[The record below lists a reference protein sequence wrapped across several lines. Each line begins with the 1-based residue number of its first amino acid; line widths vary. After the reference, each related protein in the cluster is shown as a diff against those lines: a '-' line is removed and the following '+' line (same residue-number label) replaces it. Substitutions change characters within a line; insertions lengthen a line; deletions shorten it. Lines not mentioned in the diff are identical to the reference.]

1 MNYAQLRHYDVA
13 NGPGVRASIFVSG
26 CRFNC
31 KGCFN
36 KEAQDFNYGNIYTK
50 EVENKFMEYVLDDNV
65 KGISILGGEPL
76 MQTMDD
82 SLLNLLKRIKKE
94 TNKEIWMWTGFVYET
109 AILDE
114 KRKEILNYIDVL
126 VDGQFDES
134 KKVLN
139 LKFRGSTNQRIIDLN
154 KTRLTGKIIEKTEFY
169 K

>member
-1 MNYAQLRHYDVA
+1 MNYAQLRHFDVA

-36 KEAQDFNYGNIYTK
+36 KEAQDFNYGNKFNK
-50 EVENKFMEYVLDDNV
+50 ETEDKFMEYIKDDNV
-65 KGISILGGEPL
+65 KGVSILGGEPL

-94 TNKEIWMWTGFVYET
+94 SNKEIWMWTGFVYET

-114 KRKEILNYIDVL
+114 KRKEILDYVDVL
-126 VDGQFDES
+126 VDGQFVNS
-134 KKVLN
+134 LHN
-139 LKFRGSTNQRIIDLN
+139 PTLKWKGSSNQRVIDVPKSLKEN
-154 KTRLTGKIIEKTEFY
+154 KIITIE
-169 K
+169 

>member
-26 CRFNC
+26 CKFNC

-76 MQTMDD
+76 MQTIDN

-94 TNKEIWMWTGFVYET
+94 TNKEIWMWTGFIYET
-109 AILDE
+109 AILDK
-114 KRKEILNYIDVL
+114 KRKEILNYVDVL